1 MRRAIGIALFVF
13 AAAGYGADFTGIWIG
28 QVPVGRNGD
37 LQDIAF
43 KLTQTGT
50 AVSGK
55 LYGDY
60 RSMPVIEG
68 QVFGEEIVFVV
79 AAQEQAG
86 NQINDTRLRFTGVL
100 KGNELEVTRERES
113 STNAG
118 NGGGVQIR
126 NNSKLTFKLKRL
138 L

>member
-1 MRRAIGIALFVF
+1 MRTAIASALFVLAS
-13 AAAGYGADFTGIWIG
+13 AAWGADFNGIWVG

-43 KLTQTGT
+43 KLVHTGT
-50 AVSGK
+50 TLSGK

-68 QVFGEEIVFVV
+68 RVTGEEIVFVV

-100 KGNELEVTRERES
+100 KGGELEVTRERES

-126 NNSKLTFKLKRL
+126 NNSKLTFKLKKL